1 MIEIKKDVSLKAFN
15 TFGVDVK
22 TSYLANANRPEKVLF
37 TLNYASYNQLPIRVL
52 GGGSNVLFTSDFEG
66 ITIQPSI
73 PGITIIDDQSNEVI
87 VKVGAGVNWDSL
99 VAWSVERNLG
109 GVENLSMIPGSVG
122 ASPIQNIGAYG
133 VEVKDSIVKVEG
145 ININSRKPFELYA
158 AECRFGYRDS
168 IFKNELKGKVVITYV
183 WFKLLK
189 NPTLVT
195 HYGNLEEELTKLG
208 TRSVKTVREAV
219 ISIRRGKL
227 PDPAELG
234 NAGSFFKNPVVD
246 TAVLEGI
253 RRKHENVPTYAVSD
267 AFVKIPAGWLIEKC
281 GWKGKRIGNCG
292 VHKDQ
297 ALIIVN
303 YGNATGR
310 EILTLAEQIRKSVLD
325 EFGIAIEMEVNVL

>member
-22 TSYLANANRPEKVLF
+22 TGYLANANRPEKLLF
-37 TLNYASYNQLPIRVL
+37 TLNYASYNQLPIRIL

-73 PGITIIDDQSNEVI
+73 PGISIIDDQSNEVI

-109 GVENLSMIPGSVG
+109 GIENLSMIPGSVG

-145 ININSRKPFELYA
+145 INISSRKPFELYA

-168 IFKNELKGKVVITYV
+168 IFKNELKEKVVITYV

-189 NPTLVT
+189 NPRLVT
-195 HYGNLEEELTKLG
+195 HYGNIEDMIAKIGE
-208 TRSVKTVREAV
+208 RNVRTVREAV
-219 ISIRRGKL
+219 ISIRRSKL

-246 TAVLEGI
+246 TAVLESI
-253 RRKHENVPTYAVSD
+253 RRKHENVPTYAVSET
-267 AFVKIPAGWLIEKC
+267 FVKIPAGWLIERC

-325 EFGIAIEMEVNVL
+325 EFGIAIEMEVNVF